1 LGGLIPAYE
10 VFVALSSICGNI
22 KFQSINTILFMN
34 KIIFAFMAISFLV
47 SCTST
52 EIVSSWKD
60 PETTISANQIDKI
73 LFIALVKNESYRRV
87 IEDKMVALSKGKGL
101 ASYAFVTGSSLT
113 KTDKAGITQ
122 RLKADG
128 TDLIVIMRLL
138 DVTEETR
145 YVPSSAMNG
154 YGGMRYGGYWGGYS
168 YAAPMYYTPGYYTKD
183 KNFLVE
189 TNVYSV
195 EQDKLLWSGTTSSM
209 NPSKI
214 DTTTAEIADD
224 VIEKMKKEGFLLK

>member
-1 LGGLIPAYE
+1 MGWDSLSLYPT
-10 VFVALSSICGNI
+10 ALHI
-22 KFQSINTILFMN
+22 KFPSINQIIFMN
-34 KIIFAFMAISFLV
+34 KIIFAFITLCFLV

-60 PETTISANQIDKI
+60 PATTISGNQIDKI
-73 LFIALVKNESYRRV
+73 LFIALVKDESYRRV
-87 IEDKMVALSKGKGL
+87 VEDKLVALSNGKGV
-101 ASYAFVTGSSLT
+101 ASYTFVKGGNLT

-138 DVTEETR
+138 DVKEETR
-145 YVPSSAMNG
+145 YIPGSGMNG
-154 YGGMRYGGYWGGYS
+154 YGGMPGYGGYWGGYS
-168 YAAPMYYTPGYYTKD
+168 YAAPMYYTPGYYTTD
-183 KNFLVE
+183 KKYLVE

-209 NPSKI
+209 NPSNI
-214 DTTTAEIADD
+214 ETTTAEIVDA

>member
-1 LGGLIPAYE
+1 MVLGL
-10 VFVALSSICGNI
+10 
-22 KFQSINTILFMN
+22 
-34 KIIFAFMAISFLV
+34 LV

-60 PETTISANQIDKI
+60 PETTISANRIDRI
-73 LFIALVKNESYRRV
+73 LFIALVKNETYRRV
-87 IEDKMVALSKGKGL
+87 VEDKLVSLSKGKGV
-101 ASYAFVTGSSLT
+101 ASYNFVTGSNLG
-113 KTDKAGITQ
+113 KTDKAVITE

-138 DVTEETR
+138 DVKDETR
-145 YVPSSAMNG
+145 YVPGSSMGG
-154 YGGMRYGGYWGGYS
+154 YVGMRGYGGYWGGYG
-168 YAAPMYYTPGYYTKD
+168 YAAPMYYTPGYYTTD
-183 KNFLVE
+183 KKFLVE

-195 EQDKLLWSGTTSSM
+195 EPDKLVWSGTTSSM

-214 DTTTAEIADD
+214 DTTTAEIADA

>member
-1 LGGLIPAYE
+1 
-10 VFVALSSICGNI
+10 
-22 KFQSINTILFMN
+22 MN
-34 KIIFAFMAISFLV
+34 KIIFAILALNLLI

-60 PETTISANQIDKI
+60 PSATISANQIDKI

-87 IEDKMVALSKGKGL
+87 IEDELVALSKGKGV
-101 ASYAFVTGSSLT
+101 ASYTFVTGSNLT

-128 TDLIVIMRLL
+128 IDLIVIMHLL
-138 DVTEETR
+138 DVKEEIR
-145 YVPSSAMNG
+145 YVPGSAMPG
-154 YGGMRYGGYWGGYS
+154 YAGVPGYGGYWGGYG
-168 YAAPMYYTPGYYTKD
+168 YAAPMYYNPGYYTKD
-183 KNFLVE
+183 KKFLVE

-209 NPSKI
+209 NPSEI
-214 DTTTAEIADD
+214 DTTTAEIADA
-224 VIEKMKKEGFLLK
+224 VIEKMKEEGFLLK